1 MWTFCDSMIILHR
14 LPKTSLTMIRNTF
27 VTLDQKA
34 SSHGMP
40 QNSQSLKW
48 SGDVNYRK
56 SEKSPS
62 SFLSM

>member
-1 MWTFCDSMIILHR
+1 MIILHM
-14 LPKTSLTMIRNTF
+14 LPYTSLTIIRNTF
-27 VTLDQKA
+27 LTLDQKA

-62 SFLSM
+62 SGLSM